1 MPAPHE
7 GLPVS
12 FGVRLPEWLRLQLD
26 YLPRALGSAEERM
39 DLVNALARRNV
50 DEGTGG
56 PFAALVV
63 DGDSGRV
70 LAAGV
75 NLVLGTGLSSAHA
88 EVVTL
93 SLAQSALGTWN
104 LGSAAPRVLLS
115 VNAQPC
121 AMCFGALLWSGVR
134 ELEFAA
140 LGPDVER
147 LTGFDEGP
155 VPAGWR
161 DELAARGIELR
172 TGVREPE
179 AHEVLAHYGRLV
191 AEGQLPLYNGR

>member
-1 MPAPHE
+1 MPAPQE

-12 FGVRLPEWLRLQLD
+12 FGVQLPEWLRLQLGS
-26 YLPRALGSAEERM
+26 LPRVTDSPEERM

-75 NLVLGTGLSSAHA
+75 NLVLGAGLSSAHA

-93 SLAQSALGTWN
+93 SLAQSAMGSWN
-104 LGSAAPRVLLS
+104 LGAAAPQPLLA

-121 AMCFGALLWSGVR
+121 AMCFGALLWAGVR

-161 DELAARGIELR
+161 DELAARGITLR
-172 TGVREPE
+172 TGVRETE
-179 AHEVLAHYGRLV
+179 AHEVLAHYGQLV
-191 AEGQLPLYNGR
+191 AERRLPLYNGR

>member
-1 MPAPHE
+1 MPAPRDD
-7 GLPVS
+7 LPVS
-12 FGVRLPEWLRLQLD
+12 FGLRLPEWLRLQLGS
-26 YLPRALGSAEERM
+26 LPRVLHSPEERM

-63 DGDSGRV
+63 DGSSGQV

-75 NLVLGTGLSSAHA
+75 NLVLGAGLSSAHA

-93 SLAQSALGTWN
+93 SLAQSAAGTWN
-104 LGSAAPRVLLS
+104 LSSAAPRALLS

-140 LGPDVER
+140 LGQDVER

-179 AHEVLAHYGRLV
+179 SHEVLAHYGQLV
-191 AEGQLPLYNGR
+191 AEGRLPLYNG